1 MRVDQTCGS
10 EEHSPASTQRS
21 AQLFADACAVIPGG
35 VNSPVRAFN
44 SVGGTPRF
52 ITSAGGYW
60 LTDAD
65 GNRYIDLVCSWG
77 PMLLGHAHPAVVEA
91 VRKVAEHGL
100 SFGAPTPSETE
111 LAAEI
116 IDRVAPVEMMRF
128 VNSGT
133 EATMSAI
140 RLARGFTGRA
150 KIVKF
155 SGCYHG
161 HSDAL
166 LADAGSGVATLGLP
180 SSPGVTGAAAADTI
194 VIPYNNVAAVED
206 VFAHFGD
213 EIACVISEAS
223 PGNMGTVPPLPG
235 FNAALRRI
243 TAEHGALL
251 ILDEVM
257 TGFRVSR
264 SGWYGLDPVEAD
276 LLTFGKVMSGGL
288 PAAAFG
294 GRTEVMSRLAPPGPV
309 YQAGT
314 LSGNP
319 VAMAAGLTTL
329 RHADDAVYAKLDAN
343 ADRLAGLLTGALT
356 EAGVAHQVQRAG
368 NMLSVFFTDAPVHD
382 FAAAKATE
390 TWRFRRSSTPC
401 WSVGSTRRAAR
412 SRPGSSRRP
421 STTTRSRASPR
432 RCRPP
437 RVRPPRPPRRA
448 RRERRDLGVCSGV
461 CFRIGPRAHH
471 RPRDAPRRG
480 AQPRQGALRAAAR
493 LSPVRA
499 WPCAGAVR
507 CRLAGRPR
515 HRLPRRV
522 TAGART
528 GDRGA
533 HRRESRPVDRHRRR
547 PHRVVEHLR
556 GPEGRAG

>member
-1 MRVDQTCGS
+1 MRADPQT
-10 EEHSPASTQRS
+10 ATS
-21 AQLFADACAVIPGG
+21 ARLFAEAAAVIPGG

-52 ITSAGGYW
+52 ITKASGCW

-65 GNRYIDLVCSWG
+65 DNRYVDLVCSWG
-77 PMLLGHAHPAVVEA
+77 PMILGHAHPAVVEA
-91 VRKVAEHGL
+91 VQRTAADGL
-100 SFGAPTPSETE
+100 SFGAPTPSESE
-111 LAAEI
+111 LAREI
-116 IDRVAPVEMMRF
+116 VNRVAAVEKIRL

-180 SSPGVTGAAAADTI
+180 SSPGVTGAATADTI
-194 VIPYNNVAAVED
+194 VLPYNDIGAVEG
-206 VFAHFGD
+206 VFTEFGD
-213 EIACVISEAS
+213 DIACVITEAAA
-223 PGNMGTVPPLPG
+223 GNMGTVAPLPG

-276 LLTFGKVMSGGL
+276 LFAFGKVMSGGL

-294 GRTEVMSRLAPPGPV
+294 GRAEVMARLAPLGPV

-319 VAMAAGLTTL
+319 VAMAAGLATL
-329 RHADDAVYAKLDAN
+329 RAADDAVYSTLNSN
-343 ADRLAGLLTGALT
+343 ADRLSGLLTEALT
-356 EAGVAHQVQRAG
+356 EASVAHRISRAG
-368 NMLSVFFTDAPVHD
+368 NMFSVFFTDGEVTD
-382 FAAAKATE
+382 FAAAKATD
-390 TWRFRRSSTPC
+390 TWRFPPFFHALLDAGVYPPCSAFEAWFVSTALDDDAF
-401 WSVGSTRRAAR
+401 GRIAA
-412 SRPGSSRRP
+412 
-421 STTTRSRASPR
+421 
-432 RCRPP
+432 
-437 RVRPPRPPRRA
+437 
-448 RRERRDLGVCSGV
+448 
-461 CFRIGPRAHH
+461 
-471 RPRDAPRRG
+471 
-480 AQPRQGALRAAAR
+480 ALPAAARAAAE
-493 LSPVRA
+493 A
-499 WPCAGAVR
+499 Q
-507 CRLAGRPR
+507 RP
-515 HRLPRRV
+515 
-522 TAGART
+522 A
-528 GDRGA
+528 
-533 HRRESRPVDRHRRR
+533 
-547 PHRVVEHLR
+547 
-556 GPEGRAG
+556 